1 MCIKANMPL
10 PIHNRSPVS
19 HSQRLATIPTQ
30 RSVIARLRYSS
41 LDGGCVE
48 VSLCRATRIS
58 VFPRNAAMDRKML
71 KAERKVIAGH
81 ATLQWLSPSRTVLRP
96 LSGFHFR
103 WHLSPPWHLSWLPR
117 YVQAH
122 AVLTLDFHLYR
133 CQVLS
138 AISPSCNLLTTN
150 FYFISFV

>member
-71 KAERKVIAGH
+71 KAERKVSWPCNPPVTVSEQNSSSTTIWFSFSVTFVTSMASLFA
-81 ATLQWLSPSRTVLRP
+81 ATICSSARCIN
-96 LSGFHFR
+96 FR
-103 WHLSPPWHLSWLPR
+103 FP
-117 YVQAH
+117 
-122 AVLTLDFHLYR
+122 
-133 CQVLS
+133 
-138 AISPSCNLLTTN
+138 
-150 FYFISFV
+150 FI